1 MEAPF
6 QGTCKISSQG
16 PFSKEFTRSLHL
28 YKDPWKNSQ
37 DLYIRRLARN
47 LQDLLTRTKSIH
59 KIYLQGPVQGTY
71 KISLQEPFQKKKHK
85 IYLEGPVQRTC
96 KISLQEP
103 FSKEFTRS
111 PHRYKDISR
120 TSQNLFTKTFSIK
133 LQDLFTRTLQENS
146 QDLQTRTLRVHKL
159 SVQGP
164 FEICKIFTRTAQKNS
179 QDLYIYIYIYT
190 RTLGRNLRTL
200 SRNWQNLHARSLSHK
215 NSQDLY
221 FYTSPHKA
229 GGGSFHSED
238 VFI

>member
-71 KISLQEPFQKKKHK
+71 KISLQEPFQKKKN
-85 IYLEGPVQRTC
+85 
-96 KISLQEP
+96 
-103 FSKEFTRS
+103 TRS
-111 PHRYKDISR
+111 IWK
-120 TSQNLFTKTFSIK
+120 
-133 LQDLFTRTLQENS
+133 DLFKELARSLCKN
-146 QDLQTRTLRVHKL
+146 
-159 SVQGP
+159 P
-164 FEICKIFTRTAQKNS
+164 FQKNS
-179 QDLYIYIYIYT
+179 QDLHIDTRTFPGPRKISLQRPFQSNCKISLQGLFKRTHKISKQGHSEFTSSLYKDPLKFARSLQGRRRRTHRICIYIYT

-200 SRNWQNLHARSLSHK
+200 SRNWQNLYARSLSHK

>member
-71 KISLQEPFQKKKHK
+71 KISLQEPFQKKKNTRSIWK
-85 IYLEGPVQRTC
+85 DLFKELARF
-96 KISLQEP
+96 SLQEP

-179 QDLYIYIYIYT
+179 QDLYIYIHGPLEET
-190 RTLGRNLRTL
+190 
-200 SRNWQNLHARSLSHK
+200 
-215 NSQDLY
+215 
-221 FYTSPHKA
+221 
-229 GGGSFHSED
+229 
-238 VFI
+238 

>member
-179 QDLYIYIYIYT
+179 QDLYIYIYIHGPLEET
-190 RTLGRNLRTL
+190 
-200 SRNWQNLHARSLSHK
+200 
-215 NSQDLY
+215 
-221 FYTSPHKA
+221 
-229 GGGSFHSED
+229 
-238 VFI
+238 